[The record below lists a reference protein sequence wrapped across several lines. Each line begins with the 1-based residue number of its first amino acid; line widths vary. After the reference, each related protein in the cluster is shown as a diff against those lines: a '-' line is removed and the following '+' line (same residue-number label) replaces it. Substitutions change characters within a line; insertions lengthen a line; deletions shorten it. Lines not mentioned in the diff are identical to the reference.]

1 MQHLPEERSLIFLKS
16 LKLNTLIAIVFL
28 DTEMLQ
34 LIKLHRLNLYN
45 FEFICPSWLKE
56 GRFDL
61 IVLGF
66 ARSRGWTCSHEKSKT
81 NDIANYSSIPFS
93 YSWARHYS
101 LLCLPECL
109 ALLLR
114 SIDHKNIRHL
124 YPVSSI
130 HTKTRTILLN
140 HFRY

>member
-1 MQHLPEERSLIFLKS
+1 MHTHLVLFGQLSLPKEYYHYWEGFRYLSWPIQS
-16 LKLNTLIAIVFL
+16 LNYT
-28 DTEMLQ
+28 T
-34 LIKLHRLNLYN
+34 NLYN
-45 FEFICPSWLKE
+45 FEFICPSWLEE

-66 ARSRGWTCSHEKSKT
+66 ARSRGWTCSHAKSKT